1 MLQKYAI
8 NLNNEYF
15 LFIFIQKMHSFCL
28 YDESRRY
35 IYPFHLQAQCLYIL
49 YLLGVKMAVAGDYY
63 LSGILVCEPTES
75 LLVHLAR
82 AYIHKVGVTSKSV
95 WIRHRSS
102 LV

>member
-1 MLQKYAI
+1 
-8 NLNNEYF
+8 
-15 LFIFIQKMHSFCL
+15 MHSFCL